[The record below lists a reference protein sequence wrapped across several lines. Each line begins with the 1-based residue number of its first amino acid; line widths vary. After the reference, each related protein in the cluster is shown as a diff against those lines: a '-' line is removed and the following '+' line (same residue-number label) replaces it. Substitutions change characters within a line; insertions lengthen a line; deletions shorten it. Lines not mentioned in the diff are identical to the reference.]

1 MRVLAIMCHPDD
13 MELGCA
19 GTLLKYKKQGHTVIA
34 CHVANGNMGHYT
46 IMPDE
51 LREIRR
57 AEAQKAGSIAGYE
70 IISADIGDLTI
81 NSSSEEQLN
90 KMIKIIRYA
99 KPDVIIT
106 HSPDDYCSDHVET
119 SKLVFNASFSASC
132 PHFKPELGEAIDVV
146 PIYYTAHSDG
156 VGFVPT
162 EYVDITEEMETKEE
176 MLKCHESQLKWL
188 AEHDGDDIVAIQ
200 RTRAAFWGVQC
211 KAKYAE
217 AFKQFQG
224 SGRMRTYR
232 VLP

>member
-13 MELGCA
+13 MELNCA
-19 GTLLKYKKQGHTVIA
+19 GTLLKYKKAGHTVIA

-46 IMPDE
+46 IMPEE
-51 LREIRR
+51 LRQMRL
-57 AEAQKAGSIAGYE
+57 AEAQRAGQIAGYE
-70 IISADIGDLTI
+70 IITADIGDLTI

-90 KMIKIIRYA
+90 KIIKVIRYA

-132 PHFKPELGEAIDVV
+132 PHFKPELGGATDVV
-146 PIYYTAHSDG
+146 PIYYAEHDDG
-156 VGFVPT
+156 IGFVPT
-162 EYVDITEEMETKEE
+162 EYVDITDEMETKEE

-188 AEHDGDDIVAIQ
+188 KEHDGIDIVANQ
-200 RTRAAFWGVQC
+200 RIRAAFWGGQC
-211 KAKYAE
+211 KVKYAE
-217 AFKQFQG
+217 VFRQLHA

-232 VLP
+232 LLP